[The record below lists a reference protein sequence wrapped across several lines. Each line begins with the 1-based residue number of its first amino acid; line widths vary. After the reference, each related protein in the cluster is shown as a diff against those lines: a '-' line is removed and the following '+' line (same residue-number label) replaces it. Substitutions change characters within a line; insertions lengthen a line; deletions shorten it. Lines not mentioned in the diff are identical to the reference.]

1 MRRSSRSRSAPH
13 LTTLL
18 PDRSFEQDANSDQ
31 YHQPLALLKP
41 RMNELKPNE
50 VRSEQSGLLS
60 SALFGVFLFP
70 SDGGPPGQEAEDR
83 GAGGGS
89 AGDGGAD
96 P

>member
-1 MRRSSRSRSAPH
+1 
-13 LTTLL
+13 
-18 PDRSFEQDANSDQ
+18 
-31 YHQPLALLKP
+31 
-41 RMNELKPNE
+41 MNELKPNE

-89 AGDGGAD
+89 ALVALRRLRFSTAVHGNFSAILAKYSELAFLDFAGYS
-96 P
+96 